1 MSVGGSPVRAAICCE
16 CVVCASKDR
25 RRLCGTA
32 AALRGAVGPICR
44 GKRRDLFGAK
54 ADATATRR
62 RHRFWPWKLPR
73 RCRTGVGTAQQRWL
87 GLRLSRDAVRT
98 EQKLDVAG
106 VSEAH
111 RTGDA
116 RQFFLNGNGRI
127 FSVRPFVA
135 LCNTPLRQRK
145 VPAAQN
151 RGCPHPRRWMALLC
165 LWGRTTCPS
174 GSRSLLGG
182 LLATPRFAAEQEPQQ
197 PGCPS
202 RWEVPISAAPWS
214 PRPQNRRK
222 KQQRPRLC

>member
-1 MSVGGSPVRAAICCE
+1 MIRDINWAISAWKAKVSTSAAIFVEFFLSAGGEVSVGGSPVRAAICCE

-32 AALRGAVGPICR
+32 AALRGAVGPICL

-106 VSEAH
+106 VSEDH

-116 RQFFLNGNGRI
+116 HRVLEWTD
-127 FSVRPFVA
+127 
-135 LCNTPLRQRK
+135 L
-145 VPAAQN
+145 
-151 RGCPHPRRWMALLC
+151 
-165 LWGRTTCPS
+165 
-174 GSRSLLGG
+174 
-182 LLATPRFAAEQEPQQ
+182 
-197 PGCPS
+197 
-202 RWEVPISAAPWS
+202 
-214 PRPQNRRK
+214 
-222 KQQRPRLC
+222 

>member
-106 VSEAH
+106 VSEDH
-111 RTGDA
+111 RTRRCPLCFGMDGSLVSRRTERYAGHRCAKERWPRRAPQRAAPPAPGSAKYQAA
-116 RQFFLNGNGRI
+116 RPKRCAGVTSDPHRIALGPSVQRGQRSRLLGRLQ
-127 FSVRPFVA
+127 SCPQGVA
-135 LCNTPLRQRK
+135 LSTQ
-145 VPAAQN
+145 
-151 RGCPHPRRWMALLC
+151 
-165 LWGRTTCPS
+165 
-174 GSRSLLGG
+174 
-182 LLATPRFAAEQEPQQ
+182 
-197 PGCPS
+197 
-202 RWEVPISAAPWS
+202 PWS
-214 PRPQNRRK
+214 PQPQTRRRK
-222 KQQRPRLC
+222 QRHRLC